1 MVRTNYQARE
11 VFPTIRFET
20 SDPCNIKVFSG
31 KNGNNEN
38 GFDSNSPVEYRLE
51 TQDSPPIRASMRK
64 AAFAFPSGTLSSLP
78 DSGNSASIQRKA
90 FVPQKS

>member
-38 GFDSNSPVEYRLE
+38 
-51 TQDSPPIRASMRK
+51 
-64 AAFAFPSGTLSSLP
+64 
-78 DSGNSASIQRKA
+78 
-90 FVPQKS
+90 